1 MLRPTAL
8 TATQYGLATKPGLGY
23 EQQLFV
29 STAQSVNLG
38 TMLVA
43 GANSGVY
50 TPNTSDNQTLL
61 GAPQE
66 LLVVL
71 NTDVADSGSIV
82 LTVTGTD
89 ANNAP
94 LTGTATFTPPV
105 YAKEATNTFPKGWAV
120 ELIPNTN
127 GALWKT
133 IINVSIACTS
143 LAQYAQFRILGVPS
157 VASYTKIGTKV
168 TLNYDPKVPM
178 PTAVGDGRD
187 LGAFIKAGNID
198 IGALEINGK
207 VPSNADGLARY
218 NGIRV
223 TGLIKE
229 VKEDKV
235 GTMNIFLTGLIMTAK
250 AKVGEDQSP
259 NQLDATAMYENIA
272 FMLAGGVG
280 Q

>member
-1 MLRPTAL
+1 MLRPTPL
-8 TATQYGLATKPGLGY
+8 TAQQYGLATKPGLGY

-29 STAQSVNLG
+29 STQQATNLG
-38 TMLVA
+38 VLLCA

-50 TPNTSDNQTLL
+50 TASVADNATLL

-66 LLVVL
+66 LLCVL
-71 NTDVADSGSIV
+71 DTDIADSGDIV

-89 ANNAP
+89 QTSAA
-94 LTGTATFTPPV
+94 LTATATFTPPG
-105 YAKEATNTFPKGWAV
+105 YANEQSRVFPKGYAV
-120 ELIPNTN
+120 EIVPPVDGKLF
-127 GALWKT
+127 KT
-133 IINVSIACTS
+133 ITNISIACTA
-143 LAQYAQFRILGVPS
+143 LAQYAKFKIIGVPS
-157 VASYTKIGTKV
+157 IASYTKIGLKMQ
-168 TLNYDPKVPM
+168 LNYDPKVPM
-178 PTAVGDGRD
+178 PTAIQDGRD
-187 LGAFIKAGNID
+187 LGRFIKAGNID
-198 IGALEINGK
+198 IGALEINVK

-235 GTMNIFLTGLIMTAK
+235 GTMNIFFTGLIMTSK

-259 NQLDATAMYENIA
+259 NQLDATAMYENIG
-272 FMLAGGVG
+272 FVLAPGVG